1 MFRQWV
7 GLLEKEGWKIT
18 MRETEAAVPE
28 EISDRYPAPAAWAAF
43 IAPVSECVSGD
54 GQVRFLTFEDY
65 QTQRDGFRWNEPEL
79 RSTEAAGNDHELRA
93 AVTGFWNYHLPIV
106 HCTGDPY
113 AYYAIDTQFGSV
125 VYGEAPEFETAEV
138 AAESFEQFIQKLID
152 GAIKL

>member
-54 GQVRFLTFEDY
+54 GKVRFLTFEDY

-79 RSTEAAGNDHELRA
+79 RSTEAAGNDHEMRA

-106 HCTGDPY
+106 LNVAGDY
-113 AYYAIDTQFGSV
+113 TYYAIDTQFGSV
-125 VYGEAPEFETAEV
+125 VCGTAPEYEEPHV
-138 AAESFEQFIQKLID
+138 AAESFPAFIRKIISGEITL
-152 GAIKL
+152 

>member
-1 MFRQWV
+1 MFTQWIS
-7 GLLEKEGWKIT
+7 LLEKAGWEIT
-18 MRETEAAVPE
+18 MRGESADVPE
-28 EISDRYPAPAAWAAF
+28 EIIDRYPAPAAWVRM
-43 IAPVSECVSGD
+43 IAPLSKCVSRD
-54 GQVRFLTFEDY
+54 GSVRFLTFEDF
-65 QTQRDGFRWNEPEL
+65 QTQADGFRWNEPEL

-138 AAESFEQFIQKLID
+138 AADSFEQFIQKLID